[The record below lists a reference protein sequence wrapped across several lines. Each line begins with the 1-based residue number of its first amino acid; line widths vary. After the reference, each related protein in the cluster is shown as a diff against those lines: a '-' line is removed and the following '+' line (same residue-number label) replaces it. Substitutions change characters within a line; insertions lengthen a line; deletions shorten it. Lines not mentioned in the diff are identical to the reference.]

1 MLGDWDVK
9 GVRVFGVCVF
19 GGFRV
24 FRVVWG
30 FSVFG
35 DLGFCLCSGF
45 LSVFGDVI
53 RVFRVLLWVF
63 LGVWGFN

>member
-1 MLGDWDVK
+1 M
-9 GVRVFGVCVF
+9 CVF